1 MTIRE
6 IRDLTGLSQAAFAA
20 ALNIPKRTIENWE
33 SGARKCPEYV
43 TALIEYRVRHDG
55 CLCCAT
61 LGNHV

>member
-6 IRDLTGLSQAAFAA
+6 LRDLTGLSQAAFAA

-33 SGARKCPEYV
+33 SGARQCPEYV

-55 CLCCAT
+55 SLA
-61 LGNHV
+61 GGA

>member
-1 MTIRE
+1 MIKDRE
-6 IRDLTGLSQAAFAA
+6 IRDMTGLSQAAFAA

-55 CLCCAT
+55 SLA
-61 LGNHV
+61 GGA